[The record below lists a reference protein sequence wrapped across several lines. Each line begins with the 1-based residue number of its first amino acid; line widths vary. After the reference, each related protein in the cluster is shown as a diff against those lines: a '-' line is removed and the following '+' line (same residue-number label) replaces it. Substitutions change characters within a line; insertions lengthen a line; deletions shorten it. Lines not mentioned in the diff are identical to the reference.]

1 MTGRAAGTL
10 CGMSNL
16 LLLPLAAEE
25 GAGMTP
31 YVIGG
36 GILLI
41 LFACMVAM
49 LIFGKGREHS

>member
-1 MTGRAAGTL
+1 
-10 CGMSNL
+10 MSNL

-25 GAGMTP
+25 GAGIAP

-41 LFACMVAM
+41 LLALMVGM